1 MGRGGKK
8 CGKWE
13 HFWNIKNV
21 RTGYEASLNLN
32 EVDWIKEDESSNEIN
47 YLSDNITWETLIQ
60 NYQNKKSND
69 HLTAKQTEIEK
80 WGKFNV
86 FEEVKRSDYPDQEL
100 ISCRWVN
107 ETKEAIGNEVVQ
119 PKFRLVARG
128 FQEIEPPI
136 SDSSTAQKG
145 VARMCLVLCNWFCW
159 KIEGLDIRAA
169 FLQSNDIDRVILM
182 TPPKEFRKSVD
193 VAWRIKKPIYG
204 LNDGAR
210 KWFITMKK
218 NS

>member
-1 MGRGGKK
+1 M
-8 CGKWE
+8 
-13 HFWNIKNV
+13 
-21 RTGYEASLNLN
+21 
-32 EVDWIKEDESSNEIN
+32 
-47 YLSDNITWETLIQ
+47 SDNITWETLIQ

-100 ISCRWVN
+100 ISFRWVN

-136 SDSSTAQKG
+136 SDSSTAQKS